1 MNKKI
6 IEVLQKF
13 GVIILL
19 VTVYP
24 FGMYLLWKNKE
35 YDKQYKIIQ
44 SISSFVLWIILIGIV
59 ADNRLMTEESS
70 SRAVE
75 KSVSKNWESSKLIK
89 AEDETLSIT
98 EEQSVI
104 TIATDK
110 TISEVNKK
118 EIQEQEET
126 ESTINEVLSETEEIE
141 AISSL
146 DVTIKKVSELT
157 FDGES
162 IIDVAVRDMKE
173 YEYIKDVYIEI
184 DESEKQINI
193 VVQIPSNTDADTGRM
208 AGEDVARYLA
218 SLASWSNESYSGPSS
233 DDLGGIYNKYDL
245 LIYVDDGNHSFD
257 IYGAKVMAAR
267 KITWR

>member
-13 GVIILL
+13 GILILL

-44 SISSFVLWIILIGIV
+44 SICGFVLWILLIGYV
-59 ADNRLMTEESS
+59 AYLRPLTEESS
-70 SRAVE
+70 LQVVE
-75 KSVSKNWESSKLIK
+75 ESENRESSELIK
-89 AEDETLSIT
+89 AEDETLLIT
-98 EEQSVI
+98 EEQSII
-104 TIATDK
+104 TIATEK
-110 TISEVNKK
+110 NISEVNEK

-141 AISSL
+141 EISSL
-146 DVTIKKVSELT
+146 DITIKKVSELT

-162 IIDVAVRDMKE
+162 VIDVAVRDMKE

-193 VVQIPSNTDADTGRM
+193 VVQIPSETDADTGRM

-257 IYGAKVMAAR
+257 IYGAKVTAAR